1 MRFLTP
7 SNPIY
12 TDYISDKIQFSN
24 DSNYMSVKAKQNIK
38 KGEVILKE
46 YPEINLFGEEEI
58 DKALQIIKIYID
70 KKESELYPRNY
81 SYTKTKMIKNVHNII
96 KSNNKSNNKLSKYFK
111 NISNDEIEY
120 YYAKYIFNT
129 FEGNRYGPLTL
140 PITAK
145 INHSCN
151 PNVEFKFDEKSGQ
164 MITFATRNIKSG
176 EEIFDSYLMNKS
188 IKFHKEYLYEHYGF
202 RCDCNLN

>member
-7 SNPIY
+7 SNTIY
-12 TDYISDKIQFSN
+12 TTYISDKIRFSN
-24 DSNYMSVKAKQNIK
+24 DSDYISVKAKQNIK
-38 KGEVILKE
+38 KGDILLKE
-46 YPEINLFGEEEI
+46 YPKINLFGEQEI
-58 DKALQIIKIYID
+58 DKALQIIRIYID

-81 SYTKTKMIKNVHNII
+81 SYTKTKLIKNVHKII
-96 KSNNKSNNKLSKYFK
+96 KSNSKMNKYFQ

-140 PITAK
+140 PKTAK

-151 PNVEFKFDEKSGQ
+151 SNVEFKFNEKTGQ
-164 MITFATRNIKSG
+164 MITYAISDIKRG
-176 EEIFDSYLMNKS
+176 EEIFDSYLINKS

-202 RCDCNLN
+202 RCDCV

>member
-12 TDYISDKIQFSN
+12 TTYISDKIEFSN
-24 DSNYMSVKAKQNIK
+24 DLNYMSVKAKQNIK

-46 YPEINLFGEEEI
+46 YPKINLFGEEEI
-58 DKALQIIKIYID
+58 DKALQIIRIYID

-81 SYTKTKMIKNVHNII
+81 SYTKTKLIKNVHKII
-96 KSNNKSNNKLSKYFK
+96 KSNSKMNKYFR

-145 INHSCN
+145 INHSCT
-151 PNVEFKFDEKSGQ
+151 PNVEFKFNEKTGQ
-164 MITFATRNIKSG
+164 MITFAIIDIKRG

-188 IKFHKEYLYEHYGF
+188 IRLHKEYLYEHYGF
-202 RCDCNLN
+202 RCDCV